1 MHSLSPGDTVKLRM
15 LVPIFL
21 LLSVVLTA
29 TCRGEQVSVAQLKEI
44 LAQPA
49 PLPAGFENG
58 GAPVALLR
66 DATMAHHLDTL
77 ELTQRLTRATLDSLL
92 KAHAF
97 GPQTVRALTVL
108 SYRSELL
115 DPPPDELPNRPAP
128 DAAEQQRMLLA
139 ASAYVFK
146 TLTHLPDFFA
156 TRTTT
161 AFEGVPPELDETG
174 LPVQMG
180 LYPHGSSSHEITFRG
195 GREVIDPMAASRPLV
210 TLPGPG
216 LESWGQFGPE
226 AAVILLDAKAGSIT
240 FHHWEQTSAG
250 LAAVFDYAVPKSGSH
265 YEVNYGCFSVAVF
278 HAQPAYHGSIAIDPN
293 TGAIL
298 RVTLQA
304 DWKKGDPISHV
315 ASVIDYGP
323 VDIGGHTYVCP
334 VRSLAFSVE
343 ETNICHRDS
352 YNRGRVQP
360 MALNQTTFTNYH
372 RLASTHKFVADP
384 SAGPAPASQ
393 QPQTQ
398 VQPQ

>member
-1 MHSLSPGDTVKLRM
+1 MKLRTF
-15 LVPIFL
+15 VPLIVIL
-21 LLSVVLTA
+21 SMVLPATSKGEQLSV
-29 TCRGEQVSVAQLKEI
+29 EQLKEI
-44 LAQPA
+44 VSRPD
-49 PLPAGFENG
+49 PLPAGFKNG
-58 GAPVALLR
+58 GAPVALLQ
-66 DATMAHHLDTL
+66 DATMAHRLDTL
-77 ELTQRLTRATLDSLL
+77 ELSQRLTRATLDSIL

-161 AFEGVPPELDETG
+161 EYYGVPPELNETG
-174 LPVQMG
+174 LPVQVG
-180 LYPHGSSSHEITFRG
+180 LHPRGSSSHEITFRG
-195 GREVIDPMAASRPLV
+195 GKEVIDPMASSRAPA
-210 TLPGPG
+210 TLQPSG
-216 LESWGQFGPE
+216 LESWGEFGPE
-226 AAVILLDAKAGSIT
+226 AAVILLDSKAGSIT
-240 FHHWEQTSAG
+240 FQHWEQTPLG
-250 LAAVFDYAVPKSGSH
+250 LAAVFHYSVPESGSN
-265 YEVNYGCFSVAVF
+265 YEVNYGCPGVTAF
-278 HAQPAYHGSIAIDPN
+278 HAQPAYHGSIALDPN

-323 VDIGGHTYVCP
+323 VDIGGRTSICP

-343 ETNICHRDS
+343 ETNVCHRDS

-360 MALNQTTFTNYH
+360 MTLNLTTFTHYH
-372 RLASTHKFVADP
+372 RLASTHKFFTDVP
-384 SAGPAPASQ
+384 PTQ
-393 QPQTQ
+393 QKPQTQ
-398 VQPQ
+398 EPR